1 MDLESILGVM
11 GISTKVNG
19 KLVFVTVKDPILSLL
34 ATHMLESTPGAKLK
48 AMASM
53 FGGMETHTLVSF
65 IMARKM
71 DKVTGRRVEILIQ
84 TSTVENTK
92 MTKNMDMVSSH
103 GIREVS
109 TKETM
114 LTT

>member
-19 KLVFVTVKDPILSLL
+19 KLVFVTAKDLILSPL

-53 FGGMETHTLVSF
+53 FGEMETHTLVSF
-65 IMARKM
+65 TMARKM
-71 DKVTGRRVEILIQ
+71 DKVTGRRVEI
-84 TSTVENTK
+84 
-92 MTKNMDMVSSH
+92 
-103 GIREVS
+103 
-109 TKETM
+109 
-114 LTT
+114 